1 MNELIV
7 LPPNF
12 ASMRKEF
19 IVYSLW
25 FWVYGSGLLVSGCKS
40 GEDKPNN
47 PIPTPA
53 EPITKPVLVSP
64 EFNADSAYY
73 FVGKQV
79 SFGPRVP
86 GTAAHAKCA
95 EWLFAKL
102 KQYTPNV
109 SFNGGKTKTFD
120 GKTFTVKNV
129 VAEFNPEAKK
139 RVLLCAHWDTRPFA
153 DQDVTARDKPIEGAN
168 DGGSGVGVL
177 LEIARL
183 MKEKAPTIG
192 IDIILFDIEDYGQPH
207 DSKYPP
213 MDDSYCLGSQ
223 YWGKNPHRKG
233 YKADWGILLDMVGAA
248 NARFTMEGNS
258 LEQAGDATRKVWDI
272 AAQLGIPNFIAT
284 PGPEITDDHYY
295 IFQLTDIPV
304 LDIIE
309 YDAASPSRTFSR
321 TWHTHQ
327 DVMANISTET
337 LKAVGQTV
345 AEAVYR
351 EK

>member
-1 MNELIV
+1 MLKQ
-7 LPPNF
+7 L
-12 ASMRKEF
+12 

-25 FWVYGSGLLVSGCKS
+25 LLVYSSGLFISGCKS
-40 GEDKPNN
+40 VKDESDNSPTA
-47 PIPTPA
+47 PIDPA
-53 EPITKPVLVSP
+53 PKQVLASP
-64 EFNADSAYY
+64 DFNADSAYK
-73 FVGKQV
+73 FVKRQV
-79 SFGPRVP
+79 AFGNRVP
-86 GTAAHAKCA
+86 GTAAHKECA

-120 GKTFTVKNV
+120 GKTHTVKNV
-129 VAEFNPEAKK
+129 VAEFNLEAKK

-168 DGGSGVGVL
+168 DGGSGVGIL
-177 LEIARL
+177 LEIARV

-192 IDIILFDIEDYGQPH
+192 VDIILFDIEDYGQPQE
-207 DSKYPP
+207 SKYTL
-213 MDDSYCLGSQ
+213 MEDSYCLGSQ
-223 YWGKNPHRKG
+223 YWGKNPHKKG
-233 YKADWGILLDMVGAA
+233 YKADWGILLDMVGGT

-258 LEQAGDATRKVWDI
+258 LDQAGDATRKVWDI

-284 PGPEITDDHYY
+284 RGPDITDDHYY

-321 TWHTHQ
+321 SWHTHQ
-327 DVMANISTET
+327 DVLANISTQT